1 MSEFKGYL
9 IKFPKNGLQ
18 FPHKLIAKESY
29 QATPLQRTEIKA
41 YRDSNNLLRRVTSPN
56 NKTKITFNTKDGLTL
71 AEMRTIRSV
80 LNGAMSNSQQRK
92 LDVEYWD
99 DELLAYQH
107 GCGCGRRE
115 LQDCRETGNAGGDFH
130 QNRLF
135 KVTCRYLKPSGT
147 TMRPEAR
154 LHPPRR

>member
-56 NKTKITFNTKDGLTL
+56 NKTKITFNTIDGLTL
-71 AEMRTIRSV
+71 TQMQSIRNI

-92 LDVEYWD
+92 LNVEYWD
-99 DELLAYQH
+99 DELLAY
-107 GCGCGRRE
+107 RTMTAYIP
-115 LQDCRETGNAGGDFH
+115 DITYTPKIITADNIKYSA
-130 QNRLF
+130 
-135 KVTCRYLKPSGT
+135 VTFTFIEY
-147 TMRPEAR
+147 
-154 LHPPRR
+154 

>member
-1 MSEFKGYL
+1 MGEFKGYL

-56 NKTKITFNTKDGLTL
+56 NKTKITFNTIDGLTL
-71 AEMRTIRSV
+71 TQMQSIRNI

-92 LDVEYWD
+92 LNVEYWD
-99 DELLAYQH
+99 DELRAY
-107 GCGCGRRE
+107 RTMTAYIP
-115 LQDCRETGNAGGDFH
+115 DITYTPKIITADNIKYSA
-130 QNRLF
+130 
-135 KVTCRYLKPSGT
+135 VTFTFIEY
-147 TMRPEAR
+147 
-154 LHPPRR
+154 

>member
-29 QATPLQRTEIKA
+29 QATPLQRMEIKA

-92 LDVEYWD
+92 LNVEYWD
-99 DELLAYQH
+99 DELLAY
-107 GCGCGRRE
+107 RTMTAYMP
-115 LQDCRETGNAGGDFH
+115 DITYTPKIITADNIKYSA
-130 QNRLF
+130 
-135 KVTCRYLKPSGT
+135 VTFTFIEY
-147 TMRPEAR
+147 
-154 LHPPRR
+154 

>member
-56 NKTKITFNTKDGLTL
+56 NKTKITFNTIDGLTL
-71 AEMRTIRSV
+71 AQMQSIRNI

-92 LDVEYWD
+92 LNVEYWD
-99 DELLAYQH
+99 DELLAY
-107 GCGCGRRE
+107 RTMTAYMP
-115 LQDCRETGNAGGDFH
+115 DITYTPKIITADNIKYSA
-130 QNRLF
+130 
-135 KVTCRYLKPSGT
+135 VTFTFIEY
-147 TMRPEAR
+147 
-154 LHPPRR
+154 